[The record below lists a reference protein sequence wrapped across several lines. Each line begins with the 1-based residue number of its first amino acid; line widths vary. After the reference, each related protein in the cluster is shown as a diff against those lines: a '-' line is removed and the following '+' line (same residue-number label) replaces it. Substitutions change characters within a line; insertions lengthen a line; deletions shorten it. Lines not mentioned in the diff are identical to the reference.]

1 MKALVVLGMG
11 TVILYS
17 KCVYLPHQRP
27 PLHKATFLW
36 RTIYTAFTHIQTSLQ
51 RPISS
56 VPKVAVEAGEVQLY
70 YTSPLED
77 YFRQNV

>member
-1 MKALVVLGMG
+1 MKALVVLGME
-11 TVILYS
+11 TVTLYS

-36 RTIYTAFTHIQTSLQ
+36 QTIYTFTFVQTSLQ
-51 RPISS
+51 RQISS

-70 YTSPLED
+70 ETLED